1 MADAKQGGDLYDM
14 AKDGTKVPG
23 DAGKQNIIKSVPN
36 PHQQESAAGGL
47 GSTTLHGAADNA
59 LNTNEGRPSGVGEGI
74 SATGHEIPQSVTGKP
89 GGRGGTQGSEDIRAA
104 TVCKLS
110 HGADEPN
117 EYIKTRYIVFY
128 FEVVSRI
135 QVPSSYV

>member
-14 AKDGTKVPG
+14 AKDGTKGSYHLIKTKKLHSLSMIVPG

-59 LNTNEGRPSGVGEGI
+59 LNTNEGRASGVGEGI
-74 SATGHEIPQSVTGKP
+74 SATDHEIPQSVTGKP

-104 TVCKLS
+104 T
-110 HGADEPN
+110 GAFYTKGGRSKDDE
-117 EYIKTRYIVFY
+117 
-128 FEVVSRI
+128 
-135 QVPSSYV
+135 

>member
-36 PHQQESAAGGL
+36 PHQDPSAAGEL

-59 LNTNEGRPSGVGEGI
+59 LDTKKGRPSGVGEGI

-89 GGRGGTQGSEDIRAA
+89 GGRGGTQGSEDVRAA
-104 TVCKLS
+104 T
-110 HGADEPN
+110 GAFYTKGSRSKSDE
-117 EYIKTRYIVFY
+117 
-128 FEVVSRI
+128 
-135 QVPSSYV
+135 

>member
-36 PHQQESAAGGL
+36 PHQQESAPGEL

-59 LNTNEGRPSGVGEGI
+59 LNTNEGRASGVGEGI

-89 GGRGGTQGSEDIRAA
+89 GGRGGTQGSEDVRAA
-104 TVCKLS
+104 T
-110 HGADEPN
+110 GAFYTKGGRSKDDE
-117 EYIKTRYIVFY
+117 
-128 FEVVSRI
+128 
-135 QVPSSYV
+135 